1 MFARDLGID
10 LGTASVL
17 VYVQGKGVTI
27 REPSVVALNAETR
40 TVLAVG
46 EEARK
51 MIGRTPGNITAIRPL
66 RDGVIADYDATA
78 TMLRHFI
85 ESVCGRRRVFKP
97 QVVVCVPSGVTSV
110 EKRAVL
116 EAAIEAGARRVFL
129 ISEPMAAAIGAGLNV
144 GDPGGNMVLDLGG
157 GTANIAVISLGGEV
171 VGDSVRMGGDRF
183 DEAIV
188 RYVRREYNLI
198 IGERTAEQTK
208 IELGKVYQPQPEKR
222 MEIRGRDAVTGLPRT
237 IEIDEEQVAAALEEP
252 SRAIV
257 QAVRGVLERTPPEL
271 SADIMDKGIVMTGGG
286 SLLGGFAEM
295 LRNETGIPAYVA
307 DDPISCV
314 ALGTGKVLDGMEKLK
329 SSIILSAHA

>member
-40 TVLAVG
+40 AVLSVG
-46 EEARK
+46 EDARE
-51 MIGRTPGNITAIRPL
+51 MIGRTPGNIVAIRPL
-66 RDGVIADYDATA
+66 KDGVIADYEATA

-85 ESVCGRRRVFKP
+85 EKVCGRRRVFKP

-116 EAAIEAGARRVFL
+116 EACLEAGARRVYL
-129 ISEPMAAAIGAGLNV
+129 ISEPMAAAIGAGLNIS
-144 GDPGGNMVLDLGG
+144 DPGGNMVLDVGG
-157 GTANIAVISLGGEV
+157 GTADIAVISLGGEV

-208 IELGKVYQPQPEKR
+208 IELGNVYQPNPELR
-222 MEIRGRDAVTGLPRT
+222 MQIRGRDAVTGLPRT
-237 IEIDEEQVAAALEEP
+237 IEIDQEQVAAALEEP
-252 SRAIV
+252 ARAIV
-257 QAVRGVLERTPPEL
+257 QAVRAVLERTPPEL
-271 SADIMDKGIVMTGGG
+271 SADIMDKGIVLTGGG

-295 LRNETGIPAYVA
+295 LRNETGIPAYLA
-307 DDPISCV
+307 DDPVSCV
-314 ALGTGKVLDGMEKLK
+314 ALGTGKVLEGMDKLK
-329 SSIILSAHA
+329 SSVILSAHT